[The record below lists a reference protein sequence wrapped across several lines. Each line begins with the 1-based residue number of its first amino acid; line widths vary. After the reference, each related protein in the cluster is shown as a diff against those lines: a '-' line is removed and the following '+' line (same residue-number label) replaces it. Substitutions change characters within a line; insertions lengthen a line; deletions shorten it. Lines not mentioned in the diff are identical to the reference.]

1 MASLNSDNIIK
12 NVSVEEKPAP
22 APKKPKKSGKNNNQV
37 YILIGLI
44 LFCIVGGYFLFRG
57 DASQNAG
64 ANLEQAT
71 AAADSNSSKIAPPP
85 PPIKTATLEQNA
97 PTAADMPAAQQ
108 QSAKS
113 DQNDMFNQSAINEAL
128 NAPAPAPQQH
138 NEQQEQQQEQEQS
151 LGKWASAP
159 QQELQQRPLDAV
171 AAQQQEQNI
180 KSTFEARLESLKNNI
195 VMKVNFFSYSGKNY
209 YEGDKILD
217 FKIKEV
223 TKTKVTLQDVDKKL
237 ITLNF
242 GSK

>member
-1 MASLNSDNIIK
+1 MASLNSDNVIK
-12 NVSVEEKPAP
+12 NVSGEEKAAL
-22 APKKPKKSGKNNNQV
+22 APKKPNKSGKNNNQV

-44 LFCIVGGYFLFRG
+44 LFCIVGGYFLFRSVPSENSG
-57 DASQNAG
+57 V
-64 ANLEQAT
+64 NLEQT

-85 PPIKTATLEQNA
+85 PPVKAATLDQNA

-108 QSAKS
+108 QAANS

-128 NAPAPAPQQH
+128 HAQAPAPQQRD
-138 NEQQEQQQEQEQS
+138 EQQEQQQEQS

-159 QQELQQRPLDAV
+159 QQELQQRPSDAA

-180 KSTFEARLESLKNNI
+180 KNTFEARLESLKNNI
-195 VMKVNFFSYSGKNY
+195 VMKVNFFSYGGKNY

>member
-1 MASLNSDNIIK
+1 MASLNSDNVIK
-12 NVSVEEKPAP
+12 NVGGEEKPTP
-22 APKKPKKSGKNNNQV
+22 APKKPNKSGKNNNQV

-44 LFCIVGGYFLFRG
+44 LFCIVGGYFLFRSVPSENSG
-57 DASQNAG
+57 V
-64 ANLEQAT
+64 NLEQT

-85 PPIKTATLEQNA
+85 PPVKAATLDQNA

-108 QSAKS
+108 QAANS

-128 NAPAPAPQQH
+128 HAQAPAPQQH

-159 QQELQQRPLDAV
+159 QQELQQRPSDAA

-180 KSTFEARLESLKNNI
+180 KNTFEARLESLKNNI
-195 VMKVNFFSYSGKNY
+195 VMKVNFFSYGGKNY

>member
-1 MASLNSDNIIK
+1 MASLNSDNVIK
-12 NVSVEEKPAP
+12 NVSGEEKPAS

-44 LFCIVGGYFLFRG
+44 LFCIVGGYFLFSG
-57 DASQNAG
+57 VPSENAG
-64 ANLEQAT
+64 ANLEQA

-85 PPIKTATLEQNA
+85 PPVKTATLEQNA

-113 DQNDMFNQSAINEAL
+113 DQNDMFNQSAIDEAL
-128 NAPAPAPQQH
+128 HAQAPAPQQH

-159 QQELQQRPLDAV
+159 QQELQQRPSDAA

-180 KSTFEARLESLKNNI
+180 KNTFEARLESLKNNI
-195 VMKVNFFSYSGKNY
+195 VMKVNFFSYGGKNY

-217 FKIKEV
+217 FKVKEV

>member
-1 MASLNSDNIIK
+1 MASLNSDNVIK
-12 NVSVEEKPAP
+12 NVSGDEKAAL

-44 LFCIVGGYFLFRG
+44 LFCIVGGYFLFRSVPSENSG
-57 DASQNAG
+57 V
-64 ANLEQAT
+64 NLEQT

-85 PPIKTATLEQNA
+85 PPVKAATLDQNA

-108 QSAKS
+108 QAANS

-128 NAPAPAPQQH
+128 HAQAPAPQQH

-159 QQELQQRPLDAV
+159 QQELQQRPSDAA

-180 KSTFEARLESLKNNI
+180 KNTFEARLESLKNNI
-195 VMKVNFFSYSGKNY
+195 VMKVN
-209 YEGDKILD
+209 L
-217 FKIKEV
+217 
-223 TKTKVTLQDVDKKL
+223 
-237 ITLNF
+237 
-242 GSK
+242 

>member
-1 MASLNSDNIIK
+1 MASLNSDNVIK
-12 NVSVEEKPAP
+12 NVSGEEKAAL
-22 APKKPKKSGKNNNQV
+22 APKKPNKSGKNNNQV

-44 LFCIVGGYFLFRG
+44 LFCIVGGYFLFRSVPSENSG
-57 DASQNAG
+57 V
-64 ANLEQAT
+64 NLEQT

-85 PPIKTATLEQNA
+85 PPVKAATLDQNA

-108 QSAKS
+108 QAANS

-128 NAPAPAPQQH
+128 HAQAPAPQQH

-159 QQELQQRPLDAV
+159 QQELQQRPSDAA

-180 KSTFEARLESLKNNI
+180 KNTFEARLESLKNNI
-195 VMKVNFFSYSGKNY
+195 VMKVNFFSYGGKNY

>member
-1 MASLNSDNIIK
+1 MASLNSDNVIK
-12 NVSVEEKPAP
+12 NVSGEEKPAP

-44 LFCIVGGYFLFRG
+44 LFCIVGGYFLFSG
-57 DASQNAG
+57 VPSENAG
-64 ANLEQAT
+64 ANLEQA

-85 PPIKTATLEQNA
+85 PPVKTATLEQNA

-113 DQNDMFNQSAINEAL
+113 DQNDMFNQSAIDEAL
-128 NAPAPAPQQH
+128 HAQAPAPQQH

-159 QQELQQRPLDAV
+159 QQELQQRPSDAA

-195 VMKVNFFSYSGKNY
+195 VMKVNFFSYGGKNY

>member
-1 MASLNSDNIIK
+1 MASLNSDNVIK
-12 NVSVEEKPAP
+12 NVSGEEKPAL
-22 APKKPKKSGKNNNQV
+22 ASKKPKKSGKNNNQV

-57 DASQNAG
+57 VPSENSG
-64 ANLEQAT
+64 ANLEQT

-85 PPIKTATLEQNA
+85 PPVKTATLDQNA

-108 QSAKS
+108 QAANS
-113 DQNDMFNQSAINEAL
+113 DQNDMFNQSAIDEAL
-128 NAPAPAPQQH
+128 HAQAPAPQQH
-138 NEQQEQQQEQEQS
+138 NEQQEQQQEQS
-151 LGKWASAP
+151 LGRWASAP
-159 QQELQQRPLDAV
+159 QQELQQRPSDAA

-195 VMKVNFFSYSGKNY
+195 VMKVNFFSYGGKNY

-237 ITLNF
+237 VTLNF

>member
-1 MASLNSDNIIK
+1 MASLNSDNVIK
-12 NVSVEEKPAP
+12 NVSGEEKPAP

-44 LFCIVGGYFLFRG
+44 LFCIVGGYFLFSG
-57 DASQNAG
+57 VPSENAG
-64 ANLEQAT
+64 ANLEQA

-85 PPIKTATLEQNA
+85 PPVKTATLEQNA

-113 DQNDMFNQSAINEAL
+113 DQNDMFNQSAIDEAL
-128 NAPAPAPQQH
+128 HAQAPAPQQH

-159 QQELQQRPLDAV
+159 QQELQQRPSDAA

-180 KSTFEARLESLKNNI
+180 KNTFEARLESLKNNI
-195 VMKVNFFSYSGKNY
+195 VMKVNFFSYGGKNY

-217 FKIKEV
+217 FKVKEV

>member
-159 QQELQQRPLDAV
+159 QQELQQRPLDAA

-195 VMKVNFFSYSGKNY
+195 VMKVNFFSYGGKNY

-217 FKIKEV
+217 FKVKEV

>member
-1 MASLNSDNIIK
+1 MASLNSDNVIK

-22 APKKPKKSGKNNNQV
+22 APKKPNKSGKNNNQV

-44 LFCIVGGYFLFRG
+44 LFCIVGGYFLFR
-57 DASQNAG
+57 SVPSENLG
-64 ANLEQAT
+64 ANLEQT

-85 PPIKTATLEQNA
+85 PPVKAATLDQNA

-108 QSAKS
+108 QSANS

-128 NAPAPAPQQH
+128 HAQAPAPQQH
-138 NEQQEQQQEQEQS
+138 NEQQEQQQEQS

-159 QQELQQRPLDAV
+159 QQELQQRPSDAA

-195 VMKVNFFSYSGKNY
+195 VMKVNFFSYGGKNY